1 MTPWS
6 NESLSSCA
14 FVDPYAVNPRGGAW
28 PAPAQLGDDIDFLLP
43 PPNPAH
49 RLGYTLD
56 PQDRRRLD
64 LHATL
69 TAAGI
74 PPMPE
79 DRAVIDQISALPA
92 DVNDVLQRWLHHAL

>member
-1 MTPWS
+1 MTPWNS
-6 NESLSSCA
+6 ETLGSCA
-14 FVDPYAVNPRGGAW
+14 FVDPYAAPSRDSAWAAPDRPR
-28 PAPAQLGDDIDFLLP
+28 DDIDSHMP
-43 PPNPAH
+43 PPDAA
-49 RLGYTLD
+49 RRFGYTLD
-56 PQDRRRLD
+56 PHDQRRLA

-79 DRAVIDQISALPA
+79 DRAVIDQISSLPA